1 MINIF
6 GIGERNQNMV
16 IFVFNVV
23 ITIAAT
29 AFVIFVVAEIAVNFK
44 DIIVGQIIG
53 HILGYSWMIV

>member
-29 AFVIFVVAEIAVNFK
+29 AFAIFVIA
-44 DIIVGQIIG
+44 
-53 HILGYSWMIV
+53 

>member
-1 MINIF
+1 MLCRKQITSNKERRKSKKKSNKKSKMMNIF

-29 AFVIFVVAEIAVNFK
+29 AFGIFIVA
-44 DIIVGQIIG
+44 
-53 HILGYSWMIV
+53 